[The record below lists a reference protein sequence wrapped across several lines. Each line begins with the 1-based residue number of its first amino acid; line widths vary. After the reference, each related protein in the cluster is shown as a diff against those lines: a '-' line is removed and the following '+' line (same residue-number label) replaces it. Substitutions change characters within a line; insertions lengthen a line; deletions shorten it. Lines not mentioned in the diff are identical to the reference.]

1 LDNRCSFDLKR
12 TFAERNL
19 EKRGQNFVP
28 VFSLNHFTGTPMFNS
43 ATEYIAAMGV
53 GINSDACKTK
63 PSRRAVQANPS
74 YYKAFYDR
82 GFRHIRLRVVNDITY
97 DQFDASGVLVGGKQ
111 LLDEVEIAVIN
122 SLSVGLFPVVAY
134 GGGLLE
140 EDPTPENEERFFQW
154 WKMASDHLKNYDN
167 RVALNLAIEVGN
179 PLQQYPDI
187 LNRVYARVIEYV
199 RLTQPTRVIF
209 CAPVMLSEPRKLKFL
224 VLPEG
229 DAFIS
234 AEVHDAASGIS
245 KDPTSLKY
253 WNESDPSPAVR
264 EANRQRF
271 RDTLDVTTTWTA
283 QTGIPAWWGAIMAS
297 PYNKGSENFTP
308 EEQAVFCQFFM
319 SEAKSR
325 GIPVAWNADDRFI
338 NMSTMKWL
346 PEQEVVLTSIL
357 T

>member
-1 LDNRCSFDLKR
+1 
-12 TFAERNL
+12 
-19 EKRGQNFVP
+19 
-28 VFSLNHFTGTPMFNS
+28 MFNS
-43 ATEYIAAMGV
+43 AAEYIAAMGV

-74 YYKAFYDR
+74 YYKAFYDK

-97 DQFDASGVLVGGKQ
+97 DQFDTSGVLVGGKQ

-122 SLSVGLFPVVAY
+122 SLSVGLLPVVAY

-224 VLPEG
+224 VLPEN

-234 AEVHDAASGIS
+234 AEIHDYASGPV
-245 KDPTSLKY
+245 KDPTHAKY
-253 WNESDPSPAVR
+253 WNESDPSAAIR
-264 EANRQRF
+264 EGNRQRF
-271 RDTLDVTTTWTA
+271 RDTLDVAVVWRS
-283 QTGIPAWWGAIMAS
+283 QKNIPLWFGAILPA
-297 PYNKGSENFTP
+297 PYNKDGGTFTP
-308 EEQAVFCQFFM
+308 DEQAVFVAFVIQECK
-319 SEAKSR
+319 AR
-325 GIPVAWNADDRFI
+325 GIAIAFNSDDKYI
-338 NMSTMKWL
+338 DMSTMLWK
-346 PEQEVVLTSIL
+346 PDQGVVLKAIL
-357 T
+357 A